1 MRVVAAAA
9 AHQVAAADVL
19 HHCLVAHP
27 AVRAQAP
34 RERVH
39 LAVVGRLVNVHQ
51 VRIHGLPVG
60 VGLLQLE
67 ELRALVAAG
76 FDWFHVH
83 RVDILLFE
91 NVTKLAELGKCS
103 PAGFGGAGARDAM
116 TLAFQLHALLQ
127 DLQTQMQ
134 LSDIVQED

>member
-67 ELRALVAAG
+67 EFRALVAAG

-134 LSDIVQED
+134 LSDTVQEG